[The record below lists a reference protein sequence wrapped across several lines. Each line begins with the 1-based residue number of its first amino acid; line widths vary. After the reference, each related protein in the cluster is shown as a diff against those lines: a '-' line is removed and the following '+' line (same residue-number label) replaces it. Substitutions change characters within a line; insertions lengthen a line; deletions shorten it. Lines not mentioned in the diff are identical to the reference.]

1 MQRSEKKSDACN
13 KKKNVMYSCVYHPL
27 ISLSSKQQRKLKEMF
42 IPVEFSHQILHA
54 QFCFLLKKK
63 KKKRDNDNEMKF
75 K

>member
-42 IPVEFSHQILHA
+42 IPVEFSHQVLHL
-54 QFCFLLKKK
+54 QFCFL
-63 KKKRDNDNEMKF
+63 
-75 K
+75 